1 MDNHVGDNHLIVLFL
16 IHHTSDD
23 AIIDEILVD
32 CLNVLKDLE
41 EATLGKEETS
51 KFEQASAAIPK
62 SILSEK
68 SVEAERRRFR
78 EIRDLHEWNG
88 DDEGPNDDEAKEGQ
102 LRELYKMS
110 RSIDV
115 LGQVLRNKYG
125 ILQKDKI
132 EDVIETIVDGGL
144 RSISAVLNS
153 QDRIDEAAIYL
164 SEKYPDVEKKE
175 VRRLL
180 STFLLLWTFANL
192 SLVAGAVSVPSII
205 EAVNLV
211 VQEEIPQLMI

>member
-1 MDNHVGDNHLIVLFL
+1 ML
-16 IHHTSDD
+16 
-23 AIIDEILVD
+23 
-32 CLNVLKDLE
+32 
-41 EATLGKEETS
+41 
-51 KFEQASAAIPK
+51 
-62 SILSEK
+62 
-68 SVEAERRRFR
+68 
-78 EIRDLHEWNG
+78 
-88 DDEGPNDDEAKEGQ
+88 
-102 LRELYKMS
+102 

-211 VQEEIPQLMI
+211 VKRRNTPAYDLVGYFNGLETAEKLTMGHVRDVKRLIKNYEDTFF